1 MNLLE
6 IIPEERIFLTKPDGT
21 GKIHLLEDFM
31 HQCIDPLISDVSHRE
46 SVWETL
52 KERELSM
59 STGIGLGVA
68 IPHCSSVHIEDVIG
82 GLCLLED
89 GIDFESVDEIPVRI
103 IVLLLLPKN
112 RFERHIK
119 TLASV
124 AKLFNNS
131 GFREKLLECRSRAS
145 AAETIRNQVL
155 GLDS

>member
-6 IIPEERIFLTKPDGT
+6 IIPEDRIFFRKAEKLSKTDLLRSFLDDCLNPVVPLSEIKDSIWKT
-21 GKIHLLEDFM
+21 LLE
-31 HQCIDPLISDVSHRE
+31 RE
-46 SVWETL
+46 M
-52 KERELSM
+52 SM

-68 IPHCSSVHIEDVIG
+68 IPHCSSQHLEDVIG
-82 GLCLLED
+82 GICILED
-89 GIDFESVDEIPVRI
+89 SIDFESVDGIPVRL

-124 AKLFNNS
+124 AKLFNNEP
-131 GFREKLLECRSRAS
+131 FREKLLESRSRPS
-145 AAETIRNQVL
+145 AAETIRNQLL

>member
-6 IIPEERIFLTKPDGT
+6 IIPEERIFLMKSEGMN
-21 GKIHLLEDFM
+21 KIDLMHKFM
-31 HQCIDPLISDVSHRE
+31 DQCIDPILNEPNLKE
-46 SVWETL
+46 SIWETL
-52 KERELSM
+52 KEREMSM

-89 GIDFESVDEIPVRI
+89 GIDFESVDGIPVRI

-119 TLASV
+119 TLALV
-124 AKLFNNS
+124 AKLFNNAQ
-131 GFREKLLECRSRAS
+131 FREKLLECGSTAS
-145 AAETIRNQVL
+145 AAEAIRNQL
-155 GLDS
+155 PGLEI